1 MGTPA
6 GTAEAGQTEPAPF
19 FVDML
24 SEFGRENEISAVV
37 SALTRVIAGDQ
48 GRTNDGGGERVAAA
62 VGGGVKRE
70 REETPPEAAQFY
82 RSLPGETSSS
92 VAVSTFQH
100 EDGENEIQPRYR
112 GVRRRPWGKWAAEIR
127 DPLKA
132 ARVWLGTFST
142 PEDAARAYDEAAFR
156 FRGNR
161 AKLNF
166 PENFQLRPP
175 ERLTAATQL
184 PESDTSSAGIAT
196 QTLMRCLSA
205 DAAGDYVGSWG
216 MSSASSSP
224 ASFSLVYSA
233 AEQKEGTLRKPSGGT
248 SQGREWFSSPPGRD
262 YGGHPPSS
270 SG

>member
-6 GTAEAGQTEPAPF
+6 GTAEAGQTESTPF
-19 FVDML
+19 FADML

-48 GRTNDGGGERVAAA
+48 GRTNDGGERVAAA

-82 RSLPGETSSS
+82 PSLP
-92 VAVSTFQH
+92 VSTFQQH
-100 EDGENEIQPRYR
+100 EDGENEIRPRYR

-175 ERLTAATQL
+175 ERLTAATLL
-184 PESDTSSAGIAT
+184 PESDTSSAGIST

-216 MSSASSSP
+216 MSSASPSP

-233 AEQKEGTLRKPSGGT
+233 AEQKEGTLRKPSGGA
-248 SQGREWFSSPPGRD
+248 SQGGEWFYSPPGRD
-262 YGGHPPSS
+262 YGGQPRSS